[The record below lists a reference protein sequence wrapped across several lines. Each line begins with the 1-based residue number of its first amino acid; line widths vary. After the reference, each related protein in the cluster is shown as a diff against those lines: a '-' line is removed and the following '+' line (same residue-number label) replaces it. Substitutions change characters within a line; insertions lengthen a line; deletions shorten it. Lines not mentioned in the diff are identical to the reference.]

1 MSIED
6 PIKFKADID
15 ATNSKNAQLTNDLT
29 QKTSSLQQLE
39 AKLKERDRELKD
51 FKKGMT
57 SEFSALSDWADKHL
71 SFKDVKFSP

>member
-1 MSIED
+1 LS
-6 PIKFKADID
+6 
-15 ATNSKNAQLTNDLT
+15 

-39 AKLKERDRELKD
+39 AKLKERERELKD